1 MGHYQVTGRWRLG
14 LALSLITT
22 VLWGSIPV
30 ALKSVVAKLDPVT
43 ATWYRYAVAAAILTL
58 WLGLRGGLPTFA
70 ELRQHGRLAAIAVT
84 GFVGNNVTYL
94 AGLQKIS
101 AFAAQILVQ
110 LAPPMVILGAVLI
123 FHERLSKLQI
133 AGVAGLAIGIGL
145 FFHRGLGELFH
156 LGGGHFWIIVAA
168 LTWTAYALAQ
178 KRLTGRL
185 HSFKILWIIYSTG
198 FLLLSPAASPRQ
210 AFALLTPWEWVFLLH
225 ACINGLVAYVAFA
238 EAMVHW
244 EASRVGAVSA
254 CAPLLAPTFTALF
267 AWLSATPSTAPP
279 LSVLQWIGAITVVSG
294 CAATALAGQ
303 RRS

>member
-1 MGHYQVTGRWRLG
+1 MTGRWRLG
-14 LALSLITT
+14 LALSLVTT

-58 WLGLRGGLPTFA
+58 WLGLSGGLPTLT
-70 ELRQHGRLAAIAVT
+70 ELSRHGRLAAIAVA
-84 GFVGNNVTYL
+84 GFVGNNVSYL
-94 AGLQKIS
+94 AGLQQIS

-110 LAPPMVILGAVLI
+110 LAPPMVILGAVVL
-123 FHERLSKLQI
+123 FHERLSWLQI
-133 AGVAGLAIGIGL
+133 AGVGGLALGIGL

-156 LGGGHFWIIVAA
+156 FGGGHFWIIVAA

-185 HSFKILWIIYSTG
+185 HSFKILWIIYTTG
-198 FLLLSPAASPRQ
+198 FLLLSPAAHPLDAVAR
-210 AFALLTPWEWVFLLH
+210 LTTWEWIFLLH
-225 ACINGLVAYVAFA
+225 ACVNGLVAYVAFA

-254 CAPLLAPTFTALF
+254 CAPLLAPAFTAAF

-279 LSVLQWIGAITVVSG
+279 LSAIQWIGAVTVVSG
-294 CAATALAGQ
+294 CACTALAGQ
-303 RRS
+303 RQRQP